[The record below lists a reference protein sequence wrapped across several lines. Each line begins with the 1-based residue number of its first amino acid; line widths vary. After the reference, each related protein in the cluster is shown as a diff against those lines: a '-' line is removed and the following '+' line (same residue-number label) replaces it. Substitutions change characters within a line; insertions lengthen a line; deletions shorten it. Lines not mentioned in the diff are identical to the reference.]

1 MPPCRKTHPPADAAL
16 NVGEPIS
23 GEMAA
28 CSINHDENG
37 HLKEADAAA
46 QTCCRCRNGA
56 GIRSFLLSANDLDTG
71 VPRNMSTLP
80 LVSTEGISGIRVVL
94 VCRIVKEHR
103 RLAAGPAVLL
113 GDKAVHL
120 VSELNCESIVPKAR
134 DRTVDLAL
142 IKGVDDSSEFH
153 GPIMPYVLVTQ
164 GNAIPDLGR
173 RRDRRH

>member
-1 MPPCRKTHPPADAAL
+1 MPVSR
-16 NVGEPIS
+16 S
-23 GEMAA
+23 RGEMAA

-37 HLKEADAAA
+37 DLKEPDSTA
-46 QTCCRCRNGA
+46 QTFCGCRNGA
-56 GIRSFLLSANDLDTG
+56 VIRSFLVSANDPDAG
-71 VPRNMSTLP
+71 VPRIMSTLP

-103 RLAAGPAVLL
+103 RLAARPAVLL
-113 GDKAVHL
+113 DHKAVHL
-120 VSELNCESIVPKAR
+120 VSELNGESIVPKAR

-142 IKGVDDSSEFH
+142 IKGVDDSSEFQ

-164 GNAIPDLGR
+164 GNATPDLGR